1 MSTLDLADV
10 RNRPFYWIENEAF
23 TILSQAVENCQHAK
37 DAHKRRIGPLCH
49 AVYGALARYT
59 NTRSGKA
66 WPHVATLC
74 KAVGAGRSQVFVA
87 LGVLEDYYLIRRQSG
102 AQDGKGS
109 TYLILDA
116 SAARQRLD
124 EVGPG
129 RPLPQDP
136 EPVDGG
142 VRAADGG
149 VRAADGGVR
158 AADASSKPLR
168 EDGVTSK
175 TTKPEVTT
183 TVNRR
188 PARPS
193 KGRKAPDVRVQQ
205 ELFKPDEKN
214 NKDRPRCGAAG
225 PLSVRSILDQ
235 IGGKADRE
243 ERTLT
248 DRIVN
253 WLTNPEYPH
262 ARLVK
267 NSVEA
272 IRGQVSTSLRKVGL
286 DKMREIFEYAANG
299 ADPHPTK
306 FWGRVNAYAKS

>member
-1 MSTLDLADV
+1 MSTLDLADT

-23 TILSQAVENCQHAK
+23 NILSRAVENCKSSK
-37 DAHKRRIGPLCH
+37 DVHKRRIGPLCH

-59 NTRSGKA
+59 NTRTGKA
-66 WPHVATLC
+66 WPHVDTLC

-102 AQDGKGS
+102 AKDGKGS

-116 SAARQRLD
+116 SAARQRLN

-129 RPLPQDP
+129 RPMPQDL
-136 EPVDGG
+136 EPV
-142 VRAADGG
+142 DGG

-168 EDGVTSK
+168 DGGVTSE
-175 TTKPEVTT
+175 TPEPKAAT

-193 KGRKAPDVRVQQ
+193 KGRKTPDARVQQ
-205 ELFKPDEKN
+205 ELFKKDEKN
-214 NKDRPRCGAAG
+214 NKVRPRCGAAG
-225 PLSVRSILDQ
+225 PLSVRSILAQ
-235 IGGKADRE
+235 IGGKTDKE

-262 ARLVK
+262 ARVLK
-267 NSVEA
+267 NSVDA
-272 IRGQVSTSLRKVGL
+272 VRGQVSASLRKIGL
-286 DKMREIFEYAANG
+286 DKMKEIFEYAANG

-306 FWGRVNAYAKS
+306 FWGRVNVYAKS